1 MITYWTGLVDGTDKC
16 FLGGTPY
23 GLMEQPVF
31 VLRRSMLFMTGKRTM
46 EFQNR
51 AIIWESAAPTLA
63 RTFCELVKVSDAE
76 VLMRYGDDFYAGA
89 PVVTHKAYGKG
100 HVYYVGAD
108 MEQAFYSD
116 FYGKAAKETGIQ
128 APLGFVPA
136 EVSVTLRENQE
147 NEYLFIQNYA
157 RETKAVPVP
166 AEYEVIYGAADEIM
180 QPLAT
185 RVLKKKK

>member
-1 MITYWTGLVDGTDKC
+1 MTI
-16 FLGGTPY
+16 
-23 GLMEQPVF
+23 EQQKV
-31 VLRRSMLFMTGKRTM
+31 
-46 EFQNR
+46 
-51 AIIWESAAPTLA
+51 AA
-63 RTFCELVKVSDAE
+63 
-76 VLMRYGDDFYAGA
+76 
-89 PVVTHKAYGKG
+89 
-100 HVYYVGAD
+100 
-108 MEQAFYSD
+108 EQL
-116 FYGKAAKETGIQ
+116 AAKQSQ

-166 AEYEVIYGAADEIM
+166 SEYEVIYGAADETM

>member
-1 MITYWTGLVDGTDKC
+1 M
-16 FLGGTPY
+16 
-23 GLMEQPVF
+23 
-31 VLRRSMLFMTGKRTM
+31 SKRTKHLL
-46 EFQNR
+46 
-51 AIIWESAAPTLA
+51 IAAAALCIVAAVGLTLA
-63 RTFCELVKVSDAE
+63 FMFKKTEK
-76 VLMRYGDDFYAGA
+76 
-89 PVVTHKAYGKG
+89 TN
-100 HVYYVGAD
+100 
-108 MEQAFYSD
+108 Q
-116 FYGKAAKETGIQ
+116 
-128 APLGFVPA
+128 FVPA

>member
-1 MITYWTGLVDGTDKC
+1 
-16 FLGGTPY
+16 
-23 GLMEQPVF
+23 
-31 VLRRSMLFMTGKRTM
+31 
-46 EFQNR
+46 
-51 AIIWESAAPTLA
+51 
-63 RTFCELVKVSDAE
+63 
-76 VLMRYGDDFYAGA
+76 MRYGDDFYTGA

-116 FYGKAAKETGIQ
+116 FYGKAAKEAGIQ

>member
-1 MITYWTGLVDGTDKC
+1 
-16 FLGGTPY
+16 
-23 GLMEQPVF
+23 ME
-31 VLRRSMLFMTGKRTM
+31 
-46 EFQNR
+46 
-51 AIIWESAAPTLA
+51 
-63 RTFCELVKVSDAE
+63 KV
-76 VLMRYGDDFYAGA
+76 
-89 PVVTHKAYGKG
+89 
-100 HVYYVGAD
+100 
-108 MEQAFYSD
+108 FYSD
-116 FYGKAAKETGIQ
+116 FYGKAAKEAGIQ

>member
-1 MITYWTGLVDGTDKC
+1 MGAAGLRTTEIDALYDWEENHGISEPGNHLGISGTYTCKNL
-16 FLGGTPY
+16 
-23 GLMEQPVF
+23 
-31 VLRRSMLFMTGKRTM
+31 
-46 EFQNR
+46 
-51 AIIWESAAPTLA
+51 
-63 RTFCELVKVSDAE
+63 CELVKVSDAE

-136 EVSVTLRENQE
+136 EISVTLRENQE

>member
-1 MITYWTGLVDGTDKC
+1 
-16 FLGGTPY
+16 
-23 GLMEQPVF
+23 
-31 VLRRSMLFMTGKRTM
+31 
-46 EFQNR
+46 
-51 AIIWESAAPTLA
+51 
-63 RTFCELVKVSDAE
+63 
-76 VLMRYGDDFYAGA
+76 MRYGDDFYAGT

-116 FYGKAAKETGIQ
+116 FYGKAAKEADIQ
-128 APLGFVPA
+128 APLEFIPA
-136 EVSVTLRENQE
+136 GVSVTLRENQE

-166 AEYEVIYGAADEIM
+166 AGYEVLYGTKDEIM

-185 RVLKKKK
+185 RVLRKKK